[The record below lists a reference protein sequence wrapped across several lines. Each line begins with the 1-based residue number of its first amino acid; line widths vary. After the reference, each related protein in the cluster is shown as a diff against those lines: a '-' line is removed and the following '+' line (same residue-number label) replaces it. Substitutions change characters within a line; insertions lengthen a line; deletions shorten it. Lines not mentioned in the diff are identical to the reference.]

1 MMEFVTLRP
10 KGYNCLINDGDEN
23 KKGKLTKKCIMKKNL
38 YSKIIK
44 LSRSKSIW
52 KLNKP
57 PRKKNYIEVDG
68 LRKDHIENVKNNR
81 LMLKPLPRF
90 GNEKDNVFT
99 EEVSKIALS
108 ANDGKKYNQPIL

>member
-1 MMEFVTLRP
+1 MVMKIKKENWP
-10 KGYNCLINDGDEN
+10 KSVSWKE
-23 KKGKLTKKCIMKKNL
+23 NL

-57 PRKKNYIEVDG
+57 PRKKNYTEVDG
-68 LRKDHIENVKNNR
+68 LRKNHIENVKNNR
-81 LMLKPLPRF
+81 LMLKSLPRF
-90 GNEKDNVFT
+90 RNEKDNVFT
-99 EEVSKIALS
+99 EEVNKIALS